1 MVNRKPLENSTL
13 TSPAGKVSQRSETQ
27 NEVKSVKRVVSV
39 SLGSSKRDHR
49 CEVELLGVRLEIAR
63 IGTDG
68 DMAKAVSLLQELD
81 GQVAAF
87 GLGGIDRYLF
97 AGKRRYEIRDAN
109 RLVRAVRR
117 TPVVDGS
124 GLKNTLEREVVRF
137 LRDGLGLDLKGRKA
151 LLVSAVDRF
160 GMAEALADAGADL
173 LCGDLIFALGVPIPL
188 RSLRSLR
195 ILAALLLPILTRLP
209 FTFLYPTGT
218 KQDRSMPRHTKYFQ
232 WADLI
237 AGDYLF
243 IKRNMPADLT
253 GKIILT
259 NTVTA
264 SDLEELRRRG
274 AGLLVTTTPEFS
286 GRSFGTNVMEAVIV
300 ALSGKDPEA
309 MTEEDYRF
317 WLDRLGFKPRVVRL
331 DGLPPTARA

>member
-1 MVNRKPLENSTL
+1 MANHQ
-13 TSPAGKVSQRSETQ
+13 G
-27 NEVKSVKRVVSV
+27 EVKLVKRVVSV

-49 CEVELLGVRLEIAR
+49 CEVELLGEHLEIAR
-63 IGTDG
+63 LGTDG
-68 DMAKAVSLLQELD
+68 DMAKAVSLLQQLD
-81 GQVAAF
+81 GQVDAF

-97 AGKRRYEIRDAN
+97 AGKRRYEIRDAR

-124 GLKNTLEREVVRF
+124 GLKNTLEREAVRF
-137 LRDGLGLDLKGRKA
+137 LQQELGLDLKGWKA

-160 GMAEALADAGADL
+160 GMAEALAEAGADL
-173 LCGDLIFALGVPIPL
+173 LCGDLIFALGLPIPL

-195 ILAALLLPILTRLP
+195 ILAAFLLPILTRLP
-209 FTFLYPTGT
+209 FTLLYPTGSR
-218 KQDRSMPRHTKYFQ
+218 QDQSVPKHTKYFQ

-243 IKRNMPADLT
+243 IKRNMPDDLT
-253 GKIILT
+253 GKTILT

-264 SDLEELRRRG
+264 SDLEELRRRN

-286 GRSFGTNVMEAVIV
+286 GRSFGTNVMEALIV
-300 ALSGKDPEA
+300 ALSGKDPGA
-309 MTEEDYRF
+309 MTADDYRS
-317 WLDRLGFKPRVVRL
+317 WVDRLGFKPRVVRL
-331 DGLPPTARA
+331 DGLQTTPGA